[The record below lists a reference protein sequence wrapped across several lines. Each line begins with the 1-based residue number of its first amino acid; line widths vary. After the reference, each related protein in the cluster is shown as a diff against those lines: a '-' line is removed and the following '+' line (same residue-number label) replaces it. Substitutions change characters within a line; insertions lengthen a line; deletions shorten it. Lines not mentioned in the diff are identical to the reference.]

1 MSIDW
6 TFQWSDLIIFLV
18 VVFVGALLYIL
29 MKRSGR
35 PQLVGLSFKEIDRR
49 WKEVEDL
56 FSVKKEMNYKL
67 AIIEADKLLDHVLKA
82 YNFQGE
88 TIGDRLKIASY
99 RFPRL
104 KKVMWAHRV
113 RNQIVHEANYH
124 VRHGETRLVLKLYK
138 KALRLLRAL

>member
-113 RNQIVHEANYH
+113 RNQIVHEANYN
-124 VRHGETRLVLKLYK
+124 VRHGETRLVKYK
-138 KALRLLRAL
+138 